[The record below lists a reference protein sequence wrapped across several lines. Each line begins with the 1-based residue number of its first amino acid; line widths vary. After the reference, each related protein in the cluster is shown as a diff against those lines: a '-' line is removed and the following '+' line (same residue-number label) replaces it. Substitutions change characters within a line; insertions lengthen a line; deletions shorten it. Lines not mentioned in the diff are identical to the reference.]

1 MLDDDE
7 FADKSVRKGGRKGKK
22 EEEPAVEV
30 DFEAEKE
37 KWREQMKKEVAEAD
51 ADSEEESYNLDEEQ
65 LDALLDA
72 AEKEIF
78 QSEEDAIKYFEEYYK
93 QIKAKRVKLNKYRP
107 RIPDTRDEQDIQILE
122 DAHEVESLLAGEE
135 WVLDEKTARK
145 YYKDLDNGFSRYPNG
160 FRHYENFANYKLMNP
175 QSEISEYVDVMNAQ
189 CDYETFLAIQRTKVL
204 EVAQDPYEKHLEA
217 NNESDYPENK
227 NEITGE
233 DYVHSEMF
241 VRETRQAYEE
251 KVQER
256 LA

>member
-1 MLDDDE
+1 
-7 FADKSVRKGGRKGKK
+7 
-22 EEEPAVEV
+22 
-30 DFEAEKE
+30 
-37 KWREQMKKEVAEAD
+37 MKKEVAEAD

-122 DAHEVESLLAGEE
+122 DAHEVESLIAGEE

-145 YYKDLDNGFSRYPNG
+145 YYKDLDNSFSRYPNG

-204 EVAQDPYEKHLEA
+204 EVA
-217 NNESDYPENK
+217 
-227 NEITGE
+227 
-233 DYVHSEMF
+233 
-241 VRETRQAYEE
+241 
-251 KVQER
+251 
-256 LA
+256 